1 MREQDSER
9 AGRREAQTELSG
21 GVAIV
26 IPAFN
31 EAATIGPLVR
41 DCRALASGMPSGRPS
56 GMPGGIPGEIIV
68 IVVDDG
74 SIDETA
80 VLAAAAGARLLPSG
94 GNRGKGEALRRGMR
108 AALATGAAWIVTLDA
123 DGQHRPGDIP
133 RLLAVAAPGR
143 VAIGARVASR
153 DAPRARRI
161 ANHVADFWVSW
172 AARQWVRD
180 SQSGFRVYPAALAAQ
195 LANGAAPAEHFAFES
210 EALIAAS
217 WRGYTTVSVPIATI
231 YHPGLRP
238 SHFRPV
244 RDIARIV
251 RMVGSKLLPRLM
263 DPVGLWRA
271 LRSRAR
277 P

>member
-1 MREQDSER
+1 MSIMREQDSDR
-9 AGRREAQTELSG
+9 AGRREAQTEPSG

-41 DCRALASGMPSGRPS
+41 ECRALASGT
-56 GMPGGIPGEIIV
+56 IV

-80 VLAAAAGARLLPSG
+80 VLAAAAGARLLPNG

-123 DGQHRPGDIP
+123 DGQHRPADIP
-133 RLLAVAAPGR
+133 RLLAVAGPGR
-143 VAIGARVASR
+143 VAIGARVTSR

-271 LRSRAR
+271 LRSRPR
-277 P
+277 R